1 MGAGCRSRSANRVQR
16 ILERNSSEVGDQL
29 YMPQYRAIRGRLLR
43 FGASA
48 VPEAAAIVKTF
59 AATMAISGGDTRDPE
74 IGREREE
81 EIPGD

>member
-1 MGAGCRSRSANRVQR
+1 M
-16 ILERNSSEVGDQL
+16 
-29 YMPQYRAIRGRLLR
+29 
-43 FGASA
+43 
-48 VPEAAAIVKTF
+48 PEAAAIVKTF

>member
-1 MGAGCRSRSANRVQR
+1 MPTGSNASWSATRPRLAINSICRN
-16 ILERNSSEVGDQL
+16 IGL
-29 YMPQYRAIRGRLLR
+29 PIRGRLLR